1 MSRWLR
7 TLTVSLF
14 ASSALCNAVEPWADP
29 RLPPMEG
36 LTLWLDVSR
45 LSASASDDT
54 GQAAGEPVTIL
65 KDASG
70 AGNDAIQV
78 DESMQPKLLRIG
90 ADETPTGSLE
100 TENTRRILRF
110 DGIDDHLRIAAF
122 NKKFDSLTVFI
133 VAAPLSNPGDYRGL
147 VSLNQRERKDF
158 ESGLTIDLDS
168 QYSASLQSINVEGR
182 GFSGAQNLLQTSF
195 PFGLLHVLEVVVD
208 SKNMQVSLGLNGVAQ
223 GVRQTSG
230 VEVIADQLT
239 LGARFYNRGTGPFQP
254 NSFLHGD
261 IAELLVFDRTLAAT
275 ETTAVR
281 NYLDQK
287 YAPLKERYQQER
299 QREDKVANVEQLV
312 PLQNPPAIQM
322 LVPGF
327 AVDALPVE
335 LTNINN
341 VRYRADGKLL
351 ALGYDGNISLLSDV
365 DGDGREET
373 VTRFFENKASLRGP
387 IGMAIIP
394 RNHALL
400 VDSKRDGKI
409 VGQGVVVASKGKI
422 TAVLD
427 LDGDDV
433 AETERVIATGWK
445 EIPQNVDAVGIAIH
459 PDDGAIYFGLGT
471 AAYNNAYLLD
481 DNGNTAFD
489 LASERGTVQR
499 IAPDLSSRTT
509 VCTGIRFPIGMEFDG
524 NKELFVSDQEGA
536 TWLANGNPFDE
547 LLQIRPGKHYGFPPR
562 HPKHLPNV
570 FDEPS
575 VFDYAPQHQS
585 TCGMIFNTPVQ
596 TDGPVF
602 GPADWRGDLI
612 VCGESRGKLYRTRLI
627 QNADGDYVA
636 DNKLI
641 GCLKMLTVD
650 CCISPRGDL
659 IVACH
664 SGGPDWG
671 TGPSGI
677 GKLFRVRYVDRA
689 AAQPT
694 SVWASGPQEVRIGF
708 DRPLD
713 PQLFKHFATQSSIT
727 YGDYVAAGD
736 RFESIRPGY
745 AVTQLQQSAPR
756 RRLPIYS
763 TGVTADRQTLV
774 LTTAVQPFAT
784 SFAIQIPRLSQAAS
798 TALTENE
805 VEQISAT
812 DLAYSLRGVTAT
824 WEPEDAG
831 QQRWEGWLPHVDLG
845 ISRKLTPSDRELAGL
860 WERMDQSG
868 KLTLN
873 TQIDPRGLLFPAVQ
887 PNSKLD
893 YERSEDQWIT
903 EQVMRL
909 RSPRPFSIET
919 VDASHIQESRLID
932 GMHEATFSLAQEQ
945 VALIPLKIRLQ
956 TGGPKPDIRI
966 QWFARCSDG
975 SQHEGPLAL
984 HRLIVPWTK
993 LDQAGPSVF
1002 QERSIP
1008 ELAEANWGRGRQVFL
1023 SEEAA
1028 CSKCHVAHGAGGLV
1042 GPDLSNLVHRDYASV
1057 LRDVTQPSFA
1067 INPDFIT
1074 YAALT
1079 TDGRTLTGVLQSDA
1093 DRILIADKDGKTTE
1107 LPRAEIDSFK
1117 PSSVSIMP
1125 EGLPARLG
1133 PERLRDLLAYLLL
1146 PPPRMPASAKMLAP
1160 SPRSRSEVTK
1170 ILSGAADVSSN
1181 AEKAG
1186 SVRQSCPPPLHLLL
1200 VAGTKDHGP
1209 GEHDYPAWLKTW
1221 SQLLA
1226 AAPGVTVDT
1235 AMEWPSAEQIQ
1246 TADTIV
1252 FYQKGSWSAERA
1264 KAIDDHLAKGRGL
1277 VYLHWAVEGNEAAS
1291 AFAERI
1297 GLASN
1302 AKQIKYRHGPLDL
1315 RFDASIN
1322 HPISRNFDRV
1332 HFHDE
1337 SYWLLSGEP
1346 SWLQI
1351 LGTGIED
1358 ENPQPLFWTVEPSKG
1373 RVFVSILGHY
1383 SWTFDDPLFRILMF
1397 RGIAWSAGRSVDQ
1410 FNELV
1415 MLGATVVD

>member
-7 TLTVSLF
+7 SLAF
-14 ASSALCNAVEPWADP
+14 GILASSPLCFAAEPWADP
-29 RLPPMEG
+29 KLPPIEG
-36 LTLWLDVSR
+36 LALWFDVSR
-45 LSASASDDT
+45 LEGSAR
-54 GQAAGEPVTIL
+54 GENERAAAVGEPVAIL

-70 AGNDAIQV
+70 LGNDAIQA
-78 DESMQPKLLRIG
+78 DETLQPKLLRIG
-90 ADETPTGSLE
+90 ANEANSGTLE
-100 TENTRRILRF
+100 TSHTCRVLRF
-110 DGIDDHLRIAAF
+110 DGSDDHLRITDF
-122 NKKFDSLTVFI
+122 NKQYNSLTLFI
-133 VAAPLSNPGDYRGL
+133 VAAPQSNSGDYRGF
-147 VSLNQRERKDF
+147 VSFNQRDRKDF
-158 ESGLTIDLDS
+158 ESGLTIDLDAKF
-168 QYSASLQSINVEGR
+168 SASLQSINVEGR
-182 GFSGAQNLLQTSF
+182 GFGGARNLLKTSS
-195 PFGLLHVLEVVVD
+195 PFGLLHVLEVAVD
-208 SKNMQVSLGLNGVAQ
+208 NENMKVRVGLNGVAQ
-223 GVRQTSG
+223 GVRKTSG
-230 VEVIADQLT
+230 AELFADQLT
-239 LGARFYNRGTGPFQP
+239 LGARFYNRGTGPFGP
-254 NSFLHGD
+254 NGFLHGD
-261 IAELLVFDRTLAAT
+261 IAELLMFDRALTAT
-275 ETTAVR
+275 ETTAIR

-287 YAPLKERYQQER
+287 YAPLKDRYQQER
-299 QREDKVANVEQLV
+299 QREDTAANVEQLV
-312 PLQNPPAIQM
+312 PLQNPPAVQM

-327 AVDALPVE
+327 EVDALPVE

-373 VTRFFENKASLRGP
+373 VTRFFENKSSLRGP
-387 IGMAIIP
+387 IGMAVIP
-394 RNHALL
+394 GNHALFA
-400 VDSKRDGKI
+400 DSKRDGKT
-409 VGQGVVVASKGKI
+409 VGQGVIVASKGKI

-481 DNGNTAFD
+481 GDGKSEFD

-524 NKELFVSDQEGA
+524 NKELFVTDQEGA
-536 TWLANGNPFDE
+536 TWLPNGNPFDE

-596 TDGPVF
+596 TNGPIF

-627 QNADGDYVA
+627 RNADGDYVA
-636 DNKLI
+636 DNQLI

-677 GKLFRVRYVDRA
+677 GKLFRIRYVDPA

-713 PQLFKHFATQSSIT
+713 PQLLKNFATQSAIT

-756 RRLPIYS
+756 KRLPIYS
-763 TGVTADRQTLV
+763 AGVTADRQTLV
-774 LTTAVQPFAT
+774 LTTGIHRFANT
-784 SFAIQIPRLSQAAS
+784 FAIQLPRFSQDAAKPLTDDEFSQIPS
-798 TALTENE
+798 
-805 VEQISAT
+805 I
-812 DLAYSLRGVTAT
+812 DLAYSLRGVIAT
-824 WEPEDAG
+824 WEPKDAA
-831 QQRWEGWLPHVDLG
+831 QQRWQGWLPHIDLE
-845 ISRKLTPSDRELAGL
+845 ISRKLSRSDLELAQL
-860 WERMDQSG
+860 WERIEQPG
-868 KLTLN
+868 ELTLS

-893 YERSEDQWIT
+893 YERSEDHWIT
-903 EQVMRL
+903 EQIVRL
-909 RSPRPFSIET
+909 RSVRPFSIEIG
-919 VDASHIQESRLID
+919 DASKIQASTLID
-932 GMHEATFSLAQEQ
+932 GMHEVPFSIAQEHA
-945 VALIPLKIRLQ
+945 ALIPMKIRQ
-956 TGGPKPDIRI
+956 KTGGTELGIRI
-966 QWFARCSDG
+966 HWSAKCSDG

-984 HRLIVPWTK
+984 HRFVVPWTK
-993 LDQAGPSVF
+993 LDQAEPSIS

-1008 ELAEANWGRGRQVFL
+1008 ELAEASWGRGRQIFL

-1028 CSKCHVAHGAGGLV
+1028 CSKCHVAHGVGGLV

-1079 TDGRTLTGVLQSDA
+1079 TDGRALTGVIQSDA
-1093 DRILIADKDGKTTE
+1093 DRVLIADKEGKTTE
-1107 LPRAEIDSFK
+1107 LQRSEIDSLM
-1117 PSSVSIMP
+1117 PSSISIMP

-1133 PERLRDLLAYLLL
+1133 PERTRDLLAYLLL
-1146 PPPRMPASAKMLAP
+1146 SPPRMPADTKMLAP
-1160 SPRSRSEVTK
+1160 PPRSRSEVTK
-1170 ILSGAADVSSN
+1170 ILSGAAVLARSD
-1181 AEKAG
+1181 EK
-1186 SVRQSCPPPLHLLL
+1186 SPLPLHLLL
-1200 VAGTKDHGP
+1200 VAGQKDHGP
-1209 GEHDYPAWLKTW
+1209 GEHDYPAWLKAW
-1221 SQLLA
+1221 SELLA

-1246 TADTIV
+1246 AADTIV

-1264 KAIDDHLAKGRGL
+1264 KAIDEHLEKGRGL
-1277 VYLHWAVEGNEAAS
+1277 VYLHWAVEGNGEAS

-1315 RFDASIN
+1315 SFAASID

-1337 SYWLLSGEP
+1337 SYWLLIGEP
-1346 SWLQI
+1346 SRLQI
-1351 LGTGIED
+1351 LGTGSED
-1358 ENPQPLFWTVEPSKG
+1358 GNARPLFWTVEPSKG

-1383 SWTFDDPLFRILMF
+1383 SWTFDDPLFRILVF

-1415 MLGATVVD
+1415 TLGATTTD